1 MRAMKSEPD
10 RPQQDRQLRDS
21 SRAAE
26 TVEVVKRNWRA
37 EVETAQAYR
46 ELAARETDQKRNDIL
61 NRMAEAEERHAQ
73 RWAKKWADLG
83 ESIPTIPDSLGRR
96 LQRWLNRAL
105 GTEIAIRRMEAA
117 EEKHEAAFRDQRE
130 RVLADEHDVKDFLRE
145 SAVEEKAHAR
155 ALQTMVPQLG
165 PRALLDTI
173 LKRERWHGRGG
184 SWVADAIYGVNDGL
198 GAVFG
203 IVSGVAGAT
212 NNQQHYIL
220 ISGLAGMIASS
231 LSMGAGA
238 YLAVK
243 SEAEVYQAE
252 IAREKAEVEE
262 NPEEEIEEMSLFYQL
277 QGFSPEEAQR
287 MAERLGEN
295 PDQLVQ
301 AMAQSELG
309 LSEHRFPNPWKS
321 SASAAISTAIGAFIP
336 IIPFF
341 FMNGIPAVIA
351 AFAVS
356 IVAHFVVGAVK
367 SLITLRSWWAS
378 GMEMTMVGVI
388 EAAVTYG
395 LGLAFGAIS

>member
-1 MRAMKSEPD
+1 MSTPGPN
-10 RPQQDRQLRDS
+10 RPQKDRSDTL
-21 SRAAE
+21 
-26 TVEVVKRNWRA
+26 EVIKRNWRA
-37 EVETAQAYR
+37 EVDSARVYR
-46 ELAARETDQKRNDIL
+46 DLAEREKDEKRRGIL
-61 NRMAEAEERHAQ
+61 ERMAEAEERHAQ
-73 RWAKKWADLG
+73 RWEQKLRDMG
-83 ESIPTIPDSLGRR
+83 EVVPDIHESAWDRFKRKFTRSLG
-96 LQRWLNRAL
+96 
-105 GTEIAIRRMEAA
+105 TDVAIRRMEAA
-117 EEKHEAAFRDQRE
+117 EEKHEKEFSAQRE
-130 RVLADEHDVKDFLRE
+130 RAFAGETDVQEFLRTT
-145 SAVEEKAHAR
+145 ALEEKAHAR
-155 ALQTMVPQLG
+155 ALNIMSGPPSPQSV
-165 PRALLDTI
+165 LDTI

-212 NNQQHYIL
+212 NNQQHIIL

-243 SEAEVYQAE
+243 SEAEVYEAE

-287 MAERLGEN
+287 MAERLAES
-295 PDQLVQ
+295 PDQMVR

-309 LSEHRFPNPWKS
+309 LSEHRFPSPLKW
-321 SASAAISTAIGAFIP
+321 SASAAISTAIGAFVP

-341 FMNGIPAVIA
+341 FMSGLSAVVA
-351 AFAVS
+351 AFVIS
-356 IVAHFVVGAVK
+356 IVAHFLVGAVK

-378 GMEMTMVGVI
+378 GFEMTFVGVI

-395 LGLAFGAIS
+395 PGLAFGAIA

>member
-1 MRAMKSEPD
+1 MKTDKPEPD
-10 RPQQDRQLRDS
+10 SRQDRQ
-21 SRAAE
+21 E
-26 TVEVVKRNWRA
+26 TIEVVKRNWRA

-46 ELAARETDQKRNDIL
+46 ELAAREKDEKRKGIL
-61 NRMAEAEERHAQ
+61 LRMAEAEERHAR
-73 RWAKKWADLG
+73 RWEKKLVDLG
-83 ESIPTIPDSLGRR
+83 QPAPTLPDTVGRR
-96 LQRWLNRAL
+96 FKRWLNRGL
-105 GTEIAIRRMEAA
+105 GTDIAIRRMEAA
-117 EEKHEAAFRDQRE
+117 EEKHEAEFRDQHDSA
-130 RVLADEHDVKDFLRE
+130 LASEYDVKDFLRE
-145 SAVEEKAHAR
+145 TALEEKAHAR
-155 ALQTMVPQLG
+155 ALQSMVPQLG
-165 PRALLDTI
+165 PRTVLDTI

-220 ISGLAGMIASS
+220 ISGLAGMLASS

-243 SEAEVYQAE
+243 SEREVYEAE
-252 IAREKAEVEE
+252 IAREKEEVEE

-277 QGFSPEEAQR
+277 QGFTPEEAQR
-287 MAERLGEN
+287 MAERLGEQ
-295 PDQLVQ
+295 PEQMVQ

-309 LSEHRFPNPWKS
+309 LSQQHFGKPWT
-321 SASAAISTAIGAFIP
+321 SATSAALSTAVGAFIP

-341 FMNGIPAVIA
+341 FLSGMPAIIA

-356 IVAHFVVGAVK
+356 IVAHFAVGAAK
-367 SLITLRSWWAS
+367 SLITIRSWWAS
-378 GMEMTMVGVI
+378 GFEMTMVGVI
-388 EAAVTYG
+388 EAAVTYS

>member
-1 MRAMKSEPD
+1 MKGENPSGD
-10 RPQQDRQLRDS
+10 RRGRQQ
-21 SRAAE
+21 
-26 TVEVVKRNWRA
+26 TIGVVERNWRA
-37 EVETAQAYR
+37 EVETAQVYR
-46 ELAARETDQKRNDIL
+46 DLAERERDEKRKGIL
-61 NRMAEAEERHAQ
+61 LRMAEAEERHAQ
-73 RWAKKWADLG
+73 RWELKLRDLG
-83 ESIPTIPDSLGRR
+83 VEPPVLEETIGRR
-96 LQRWLNRAL
+96 LNRWWNKIA
-105 GTEIAIRRMEAA
+105 GAEIAIRRMEAA
-117 EEKHEAAFRDQRE
+117 EERHEAEFHNQVE
-130 RVLADEHDVKDFLRE
+130 RALAGEQDVQQFLRQ
-145 SAVEEKAHAR
+145 SALEEKAHAR
-155 ALQTMVPQLG
+155 ALNAMAPPPG
-165 PRALLDTI
+165 PRTALDKI

-309 LSEHRFPNPWKS
+309 LSEHRFPSPWKS

-341 FMNGIPAVIA
+341 FMSGIA
-351 AFAVS
+351 AVVWAFAIS
-356 IVAHFVVGAVK
+356 IVAHFAVGAVK

-378 GMEMTMVGVI
+378 GLEMTMVGVI

>member
-1 MRAMKSEPD
+1 MTTSDSKD
-10 RPQQDRQLRDS
+10 RPASAGATAGRH
-21 SRAAE
+21 E
-26 TVEVVKRNWRA
+26 TVDVVKRNWRA
-37 EVETAQAYR
+37 EVETAQVYR
-46 ELAARETDQKRNDIL
+46 ELAGRETDEKRKGIL

-73 RWAKKWADLG
+73 RWAKKLADLG
-83 ESIPTIPDSLGRR
+83 EPIPTIPDSLGRR

-117 EEKHEAAFRDQRE
+117 DEKHEAAFRDQRE

-165 PRALLDTI
+165 PRTVLDTI

-243 SEAEVYQAE
+243 SEAEVYEAE
-252 IAREKAEVEE
+252 IAREKAEIQE

-277 QGFSPEEAQR
+277 QGFGPEESQR
-287 MAERLGEN
+287 MAERLAES
-295 PDQLVQ
+295 PEQLVQ

-321 SASAAISTAIGAFIP
+321 ATSASVSTAVGAFIP

-341 FMNGIPAVIA
+341 FMTGLPAVITS
-351 AFAVS
+351 FVVS
-356 IVAHFVVGAVK
+356 IVAHFAVGAIK
-367 SLITLRSWWAS
+367 SLITIRSWWAS
-378 GMEMTMVGVI
+378 GFEMTLVGVL

-395 LGLAFGAIS
+395 LGLGFGALS